1 MRIFKILGSRRQP
14 AQKKPTQEKRLKEEA
29 SNEHAGSTALL
40 DDPSFQGKKD
50 RVVNCM
56 FSREVSVV
64 HYRRRTPR
72 LKEEEGK
79 CARGARADLDVCDGE
94 VGAT

>member
-1 MRIFKILGSRRQP
+1 
-14 AQKKPTQEKRLKEEA
+14 
-29 SNEHAGSTALL
+29 
-40 DDPSFQGKKD
+40 
-50 RVVNCM
+50 M

-94 VGAT
+94 VGAIVGRVSEIR

>member
-1 MRIFKILGSRRQP
+1 MRMFKILGSRRQP

-50 RVVNCM
+50 RVVNCR

-72 LKEEEGK
+72 LP
-79 CARGARADLDVCDGE
+79 GARRKKGSVLVAQELTWTYVM
-94 VGAT
+94 AK

>member
-1 MRIFKILGSRRQP
+1 MRMFKILGSRRQP

-50 RVVNCM
+50 RVVNCI
-56 FSREVSVV
+56 FHAKCRWFIIDAGLPGSQAQGGRREVCSW
-64 HYRRRTPR
+64 R
-72 LKEEEGK
+72 KS
-79 CARGARADLDVCDGE
+79 
-94 VGAT
+94 